1 MHLSG
6 PRGQFVLP
14 FNLPMTC
21 IPARTASVR
30 VWQLVCMADGV
41 FEPSGRTR
49 ASLPS
54 ITGTSED
61 SFPPAAA
68 PCCFIRPL
76 RSDRMS
82 TETNTK
88 ANIRQTF
95 VWANVTFSEQMIHQ
109 EITTIPKQRVFFAV
123 TKASFQKFKR
133 NPAKNLKSEHTL
145 TVGTLSSSNVSVP
158 NLFI

>member
-1 MHLSG
+1 MHSSG

-14 FNLPMTC
+14 FNLSMTC

-30 VWQLVCMADGV
+30 VWQLVCMADAV

-68 PCCFIRPL
+68 PCRFIRPA
-76 RSDRMS
+76 RQRQ
-82 TETNTK
+82 
-88 ANIRQTF
+88 RQTLGQTQKQTC
-95 VWANVTFSEQMIHQ
+95 VRLLSNVTFSEQMIHR
-109 EITTIPKQRVFFAV
+109 EITTLPKRRLFCAV
-123 TKASFQKFKR
+123 SKASFQKFKT
-133 NPAKNLKSEHTL
+133 NQAKNLKSEHTP
-145 TVGTLSSSNVSVP
+145 TVGTLSGSNVSVL